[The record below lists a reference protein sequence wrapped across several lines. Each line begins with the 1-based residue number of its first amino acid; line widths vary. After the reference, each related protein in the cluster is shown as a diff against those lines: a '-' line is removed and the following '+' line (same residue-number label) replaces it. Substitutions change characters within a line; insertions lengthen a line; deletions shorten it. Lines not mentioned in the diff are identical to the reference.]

1 MEENTKMV
9 LNGSPPTSHTYPI
22 TPKVA
27 YPSRTKISPTAMTS
41 ATHLNL
47 PSVSPFA
54 ARLTLTTM
62 PATEWLKRIRLRS
75 EIKPSTAKCVMLYT
89 SQQTPIT
96 SKRQLSRGEALDHFF
111 TNRNRFRQKYK
122 ITG

>member
-9 LNGSPPTSHTYPI
+9 LNGSLPTSHTYPI
-22 TPKVA
+22 MPKAA

-54 ARLTLTTM
+54 ARLTEELIDFHARSPVDDLINFLT
-62 PATEWLKRIRLRS
+62 AIQ
-75 EIKPSTAKCVMLYT
+75 ILY
-89 SQQTPIT
+89 IV
-96 SKRQLSRGEALDHFF
+96 
-111 TNRNRFRQKYK
+111 
-122 ITG
+122 